1 MKDNLDNVI
10 SELVRL
16 SGNERNNLPSPD
28 DNLITQY
35 EKDTGFTFSADYRKV
50 LKEAGNVFYGTIELL
65 SLSKDK
71 KYYGELISALVDARE
86 QGLPES
92 WLPICEDNGSYYC
105 IDPEG
110 VIRYWTTDG
119 YSNDQWT
126 DLASWIKEVWIEG
139 N

>member
-1 MKDNLDNVI
+1 MKDNLNDVI

-16 SGNERNNLPSPD
+16 SGNERNNLPLPD

-50 LKEAGNVFYGTIELL
+50 LKEVGNVFYGTIELL

-71 KYYGELISALVDARE
+71 KYYGELLSALVEARE

-105 IDPEG
+105 IEPEG